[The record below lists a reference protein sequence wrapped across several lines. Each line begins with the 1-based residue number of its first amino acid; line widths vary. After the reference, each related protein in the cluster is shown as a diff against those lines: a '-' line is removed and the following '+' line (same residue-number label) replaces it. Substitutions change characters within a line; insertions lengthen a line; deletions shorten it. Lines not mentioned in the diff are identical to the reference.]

1 MAQRG
6 LGISVSPSRV
16 PVRALDPS
24 LFANS
29 TMVHAP
35 LHASSTSSTRQAQ
48 HNSENRAAARAPN
61 SSGNKLSEPFRTHV
75 LGGTQGF
82 DNPSPRSSTSI
93 SSAFIIRNLDE
104 DPHTGLTPVS
114 NSFGVTK
121 PQTKALSRLS
131 QKQLPSPPSPPELAK
146 SRIPRRS
153 QDDLCLTETS
163 RKLQQAS
170 SIVYRPRRISIPA
183 PLDINTV
190 YKPTSEMTASLAS
203 PAPIKIPSNDPAAYP
218 DLKSTASAKSPS
230 SFASFFRWNT
240 APVDASP
247 NRLLTPSSASHP
259 VSPRTPQSP
268 SLAGLEQEL
277 RAVSADLAY
286 SIKRE
291 MELEDTI
298 TRLQDEIVRL
308 GGEGKRAM
316 KFRTSDYFSEDSYQ
330 GSPPLEASDD
340 GGKTG
345 HSRMSSVALEDLRL
359 ANGRVT
365 SLEKEVLQLKS
376 DNLELMT
383 AKRETEKKLKEIKSR
398 SSDSK
403 KIQELEANMT
413 QLQQELLDK
422 ALTIES
428 LQQVVT
434 QYKEDRSHAD
444 EIQKLSEQVKA
455 VESQRD
461 ALQLA
466 LRQLRERQSL
476 ESNRA
481 ADRIRQLESEK
492 EPRSRLPPRTPERA
506 VTGITNRTN
515 DNVKRATANAKK
527 LEEKIGQLQ
536 SNLSDS
542 NSRISSLTS
551 TNTQLLSENTQLRE
565 MQQRLQMRLS
575 QMEAATSAAAI
586 GEASATASL
595 SYAHRLA
602 MELARVT
609 NMHVKSL
616 EKVRSTANAS
626 LPHIKSGMPLSPL
639 LQSAY
644 DASLSPKTA
653 GRNVSGDESM
663 VKVMESRIKEL
674 EGALESSS
682 SEMGEVV
689 KRMQIAQIEM
699 IELKGERDEA
709 LRRERKLLSENA
721 AKVEDGEEELI

>member
-1 MAQRG
+1 
-6 LGISVSPSRV
+6 VSPSQV
-16 PVRALDPS
+16 PVRPLDPS

-48 HNSENRAAARAPN
+48 HNAENRAAARAPN
-61 SSGNKLSEPFRTHV
+61 TNGNKLSEPFRSPV
-75 LGGTQGF
+75 LGGIQGF
-82 DNPSPRSSTSI
+82 DNPSPTYSTSI
-93 SSAFIIRNLDE
+93 SPAFVIRNLDE

-114 NSFGVTK
+114 NSFGVPK
-121 PQTKALSRLS
+121 PQTKAVSRLS
-131 QKQLPSPPSPPELAK
+131 QKKLPSPPSPPELAK

-153 QDDLCLTETS
+153 QDDLSLTETS

-170 SIVYRPRRISIPA
+170 STVNRPRRISIPA
-183 PLDINTV
+183 PLDINTL
-190 YKPTSEMTASLAS
+190 YKPTTDMTASLAS

-230 SFASFFRWNT
+230 GFASFFRWNT
-240 APVDASP
+240 PPVDASP

-330 GSPPLEASDD
+330 GSPPFEASDN
-340 GGKTG
+340 GGKMG

-359 ANGRVT
+359 ANERVT
-365 SLEKEVLQLKS
+365 SLEKEVLQLKV

-383 AKRETEKKLKEIKSR
+383 AKREMEKKLKETKSR
-398 SSDSK
+398 SSET
-403 KIQELEANMT
+403 KIQELEASMT

-444 EIQKLSEQVKA
+444 EIQNLSEQVKQA
-455 VESQRD
+455 ESQRD

-466 LRQLRERQSL
+466 LRQLRERQTL
-476 ESNRA
+476 EANRA

-506 VTGITNRTN
+506 VTGITNRMH
-515 DNVKRATANAKK
+515 DSVKRATANAKK
-527 LEEKIGQLQ
+527 LEEKIGQLH

-542 NSRISSLTS
+542 SSQISSLTL
-551 TNTQLLSENTQLRE
+551 TNTQLVSENIELRE
-565 MQQRLQMRLS
+565 MQKRLQMRLS
-575 QMEAATSAAAI
+575 QMEGATSAAAI

-602 MELARVT
+602 TELARVT

-626 LPHIKSGMPLSPL
+626 LPHMKSGMPLSPL

-663 VKVMESRIKEL
+663 VKLMESRIKEL

-689 KRMQIAQIEM
+689 KRMQVAQIEM
-699 IELKGERDEA
+699 IELTRERDEA
-709 LRRERKLLSENA
+709 LRRERKLLSGTG
-721 AKVEDGEEELI
+721 AKVEDGGEELI